1 MADKFLIVDDSRLA
15 RMMASGL
22 IAERHSDAVV
32 VEAENADQ
40 ALEAARHQTPDHVI
54 LDHNMPGTSG
64 LDLVEGLRGVAPNAS
79 MTLVTANIQSA
90 IRQRAEQLG
99 CRFIA
104 NP

>member
-1 MADKFLIVDDSRLA
+1 
-15 RMMASGL
+15 
-22 IAERHSDAVV
+22 
-32 VEAENADQ
+32 
-40 ALEAARHQTPDHVI
+40 
-54 LDHNMPGTSG
+54 MPGTSG